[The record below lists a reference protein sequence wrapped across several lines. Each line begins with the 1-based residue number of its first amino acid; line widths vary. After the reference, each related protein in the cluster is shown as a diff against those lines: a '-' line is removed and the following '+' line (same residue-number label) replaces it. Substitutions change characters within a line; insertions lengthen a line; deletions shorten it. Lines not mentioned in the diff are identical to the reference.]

1 MYNQPESSLTLI
13 VDSIFGKPFFDRHIL
28 SATMCLL
35 AFIENL
41 LEETVNA
48 CCFQFL
54 PPVLFG
60 NAPGRPSSHHSACNF
75 SG

>member
-13 VDSIFGKPFFDRHIL
+13 VDSIFDKPFFDRHIV
-28 SATMCLL
+28 SAAMCLL

-54 PPVLFG
+54 PSGSLWK
-60 NAPGRPSSHHSACNF
+60 RSSQIFVSPLLL
-75 SG
+75 